1 MSQFQLFDSIQLKE
15 PIQIDPN
22 TIAPIGSPG
31 TIVEIFNNG
40 KAYMVKLF
48 GTWVKPNQNGDFV
61 TSDRTDPESF
71 IETIGIET
79 LYPQQITPA
88 ETAHAATY

>member
-22 TIAPIGSPG
+22 TIAPIGTPG
-31 TIVEIFNNG
+31 AIVEIFNNG
-40 KAYMVKLF
+40 EAYMVELF
-48 GTWVKPNQNGDFV
+48 GTWVNLDTNGDF
-61 TSDRTDPESF
+61 TASDRTDPASF

-79 LYPQQITPA
+79 LYPQQIALA
-88 ETAHAATY
+88 EAAHAATY